1 MIFPLLETIGKK
13 KFNYNEKR
21 KTNWC
26 RNLEISYCMICIV
39 RLYCGEQWQRQ
50 GAGLGIRRAQGRWA
64 RQQARTG
71 ALGHRRAC
79 WGAGPCSG
87 RWGVRQ
93 SAGRAG
99 VARTGALQA
108 GGREGERQA
117 RGAQASGRRT
127 GAGGGARAGERQ
139 LGAGPG
145 GRQGAGR
152 AAGRR
157 WAHAAR
163 AAWALGLALGSALG
177 PFSIRFDSFFFLSHQ
192 MNIVHCKIKFFRKKN
207 NIY

>member
-21 KTNWC
+21 KNNWC

-64 RQQARTG
+64 RQQVRTG
-71 ALGHRRAC
+71 ALGHMRAC

-108 GGREGERQA
+108 GGRAGKR
-117 RGAQASGRRT
+117 QASGRRT
-127 GAGGGARAGERQ
+127 GAGGRARA
-139 LGAGPG
+139 
-145 GRQGAGR
+145 R
-152 AAGRR
+152 AS
-157 WAHAAR
+157 
-163 AAWALGLALGSALG
+163 GS
-177 PFSIRFDSFFFLSHQ
+177 
-192 MNIVHCKIKFFRKKN
+192 
-207 NIY
+207 